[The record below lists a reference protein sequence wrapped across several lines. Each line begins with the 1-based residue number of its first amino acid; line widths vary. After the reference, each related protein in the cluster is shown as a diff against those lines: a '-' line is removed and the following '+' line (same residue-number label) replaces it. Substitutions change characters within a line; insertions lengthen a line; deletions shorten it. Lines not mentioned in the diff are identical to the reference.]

1 MGIRD
6 RATAAVYLVYG
17 LQSTGMAISWQFAT
31 LFIKHELG
39 APDFLTLTVV
49 YATPS
54 FVTMAAVNLWGAFSD
69 RSRARKP
76 FMIVGFL
83 GYAYTFA
90 LYSFVTT
97 SLQFLVIG
105 ILGAVLSSASLPA
118 GTAHLTTGTKSKGER
133 MGYFISVQS
142 AGWFAGA
149 LLSGLL
155 YDAIGMFTIY
165 RIAAIACVL
174 ATGIAI
180 VFVQD
185 LPVREVSQE
194 MRTSFLTLI
203 RKPGIARLSLL
214 VALSQI
220 GIGAISFMHAIIIV
234 DELGGLAVYVGF
246 ANSFATLIAVA
257 VTGYI
262 GKVVDRRGPVKILA
276 LAMLSYAVF
285 GFAFAMVSDP
295 ITATI
300 MWALPIYPLAST
312 AAFALASMISSEDE
326 RGRAMSLISGAQS
339 AGAAIGPVVGGL
351 FAQFVFGMVQ
361 PVAWIMML
369 FNLAA
374 LVLAVSLLGV
384 VGSGLFSVE
393 PDSMISEQNHAIVP
407 NK

>member
-1 MGIRD
+1 MGLSD
-6 RATAAVYLVYG
+6 RATFAVYLVYG

-31 LFIKHELG
+31 LFVKHELG

-76 FMIVGFL
+76 FMVVGFL
-83 GYAYTFA
+83 GYAYTFV

-105 ILGAVLSSASLPA
+105 VLGAMLSSASLPA

-155 YDAIGMFTIY
+155 YDAIGMFTLY
-165 RIAAIACVL
+165 RIAAISCVL

-185 LPVREVSQE
+185 LPVEEVSQE
-194 MRTSFLTLI
+194 MKTSFLTLV

-220 GIGAISFMHAIIIV
+220 GIGAVSFMHAIIII
-234 DELGGLAVYVGF
+234 DELGGSALYVGL
-246 ANSFATLIAVA
+246 ANSFATLIAVV

-262 GKVVDRRGPVKILA
+262 GKVVDRRGPVMILV
-276 LAMLSYAVF
+276 LAMLSYTVF
-285 GFAFAMVSDP
+285 GFAFALVRDS
-295 ITATI
+295 IAATI

-326 RGRAMSLISGAQS
+326 RGRAMSLISGAQN

-351 FAQFVFGMVQ
+351 FAQFVFGIVQ
-361 PVAWIMML
+361 PVAWVMML

-374 LVLAVSLLGV
+374 LALAISLLGV
-384 VGSGLFSVE
+384 VGSGLI
-393 PDSMISEQNHAIVP
+393 SMQPISLASEQNHAIVP
-407 NK
+407 GK

>member
-1 MGIRD
+1 MGLRD
-6 RATAAVYLVYG
+6 RATVAIYLVYG

-31 LFIKHELG
+31 LFVKHELG

-76 FMIVGFL
+76 FMVVGFL
-83 GYAYTFA
+83 GYAYTFV

-97 SLQFLVIG
+97 SLQFLAIG
-105 ILGAVLSSASLPA
+105 VLGAMLSSASLPA

-155 YDAIGMFTIY
+155 YDAIGMFTLY
-165 RIAAIACVL
+165 RIAAISCVL

-185 LPVREVSQE
+185 LPVKEVSQE
-194 MRTSFLTLI
+194 MKTSFLTLV

-220 GIGAISFMHAIIIV
+220 GIGAVSFMHAIIII
-234 DELGGLAVYVGF
+234 DELGGLALYV
-246 ANSFATLIAVA
+246 
-257 VTGYI
+257 
-262 GKVVDRRGPVKILA
+262 
-276 LAMLSYAVF
+276 
-285 GFAFAMVSDP
+285 
-295 ITATI
+295 
-300 MWALPIYPLAST
+300 
-312 AAFALASMISSEDE
+312 
-326 RGRAMSLISGAQS
+326 
-339 AGAAIGPVVGGL
+339 
-351 FAQFVFGMVQ
+351 
-361 PVAWIMML
+361 
-369 FNLAA
+369 
-374 LVLAVSLLGV
+374 
-384 VGSGLFSVE
+384 
-393 PDSMISEQNHAIVP
+393 
-407 NK
+407 

>member
-1 MGIRD
+1 MGVRD
-6 RATAAVYLVYG
+6 RATVAVYLVYG

-31 LFIKHELG
+31 LFVKHELG
-39 APDFLTLTVV
+39 APDFLTLTIV

-76 FMIVGFL
+76 FMVVGFL
-83 GYAYTFA
+83 GYAYTFM

-97 SLQFLVIG
+97 SLQFLLIG
-105 ILGAVLSSASLPA
+105 VLGAMLSSASLPA

-155 YDAIGMFTIY
+155 YDAIGMFTLY
-165 RIAAIACVL
+165 RIAAISCVL

-185 LPVREVSQE
+185 LPVEEVSQE
-194 MRTSFLTLI
+194 MKTSFLKLV

-220 GIGAISFMHAIIIV
+220 GIGAVSFMHAIIII
-234 DELGGLAVYVGF
+234 DELGGLALYVGL
-246 ANSFATLIAVA
+246 ANSFATLIAVV

-262 GKVVDRRGPVKILA
+262 GKVVDRRGPVMILV
-276 LAMLSYAVF
+276 LAMLSYTVF
-285 GFAFAMVSDP
+285 GSAFALVRDP

-326 RGRAMSLISGAQS
+326 RGRAMSLTSGAQN

-374 LVLAVSLLGV
+374 LALAISLLGV
-384 VGSGLFSVE
+384 VGSGLISME
-393 PDSMISEQNHAIVP
+393 PISMASEQNHAIVP
-407 NK
+407 GK